1 MLMGIYRSIVKL
13 VNRNVFLSNFLL
25 LPAIY
30 YCAMGIHNI
39 NGWGLEETRELSIW
53 RGFWIFMLILIILV
67 FIFSML
73 YHGVM
78 FRKNG
83 RFIKLISK
91 IDYLV
96 TAPLMAFSCI
106 FLFFNYIIYSY
117 LRGGMDCNVS
127 VLSNEIFGMAALYL
141 IFTFFYYLIKRKLHM
156 GYKKKNILKKV
167 IFLVGHTFFHYIGH
181 TGITLLILVYLLENK
196 NMFNTYFL
204 KKC

>member
-1 MLMGIYRSIVKL
+1 MGTYRSIVNL

-30 YCAMGIHNI
+30 YCAMGISNI
-39 NGWGLEETRELSIW
+39 NNWKLEETRELYIW
-53 RGFWIFMLILIILV
+53 RGIWISMLVLITLV

-73 YHGVM
+73 YHGFM

-83 RFIKLISK
+83 RFLKLISK

-96 TAPLMAFSCI
+96 TAPLMALTSI
-106 FLFFNYIIYSY
+106 FLFFNYIIYAY
-117 LRGGMDCNVS
+117 LRGGMDCNPF
-127 VLSNEIFGMAALYL
+127 VLSNEVFGMAALYL
-141 IFTFFYYLIKRKLHM
+141 VFTFFYYLIKRKIHW
-156 GYKKKNILKKV
+156 GYKHKNILKKV
-167 IFLVGHTFFHYIGH
+167 VFLVGHTFFHYIGY